1 MAMAPV
7 KAHFGARGAG
17 QSRFTLTI
25 TVHGRMYHAI
35 GALRP
40 PSEVVSRFESVYID
54 ERGEAAL
61 NRKKFYGELRED
73 LLCRL

>member
-7 KAHFGARGAG
+7 KAQFGARGAG
-17 QSRFTLTI
+17 QSRFSPTI
-25 TVHGRMYHAI
+25 TVHGRIYPAI

-40 PSEVVSRFESVYID
+40 PSEGVSRFASVYID
-54 ERGEAAL
+54 EKGEAAS

-73 LLCRL
+73 LLRRL